1 MGIVEEMMW
10 SKRLGE
16 LENLLVNAQVVDLEE
31 QNEIAGLGTGV
42 ILEYEDRNISK
53 FILEGFSVEVL
64 EGRVSIHS
72 PLGKAI
78 LGAKEGE
85 KRIFRVGE
93 NKRIVTIKR
102 ILPPSLAE
110 TIFQDEK
117 IGGDLDEK

>member
-1 MGIVEEMMW
+1 MMW